1 MWWCRTAP
9 ADQPSAFIVNGDTG
23 NQVFLP
29 VGLQY
34 MREGGGGG
42 GGGGGGVGIP
52 TVFHTISWI
61 SLKGLLMIS
70 LM

>member
-34 MREGGGGG
+34 MRGGGGG
-42 GGGGGGVGIP
+42 GGGWDTHSISHHFLDFPKG
-52 TVFHTISWI
+52 TVDDQFDVADT
-61 SLKGLLMIS
+61 
-70 LM
+70 